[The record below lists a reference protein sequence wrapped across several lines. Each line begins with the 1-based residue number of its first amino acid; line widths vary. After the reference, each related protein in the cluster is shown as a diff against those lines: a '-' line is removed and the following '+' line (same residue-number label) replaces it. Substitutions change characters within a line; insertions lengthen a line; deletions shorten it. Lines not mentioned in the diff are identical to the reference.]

1 MDANESV
8 INPSLEAGSSRRP
21 WKVWVG
27 LAVVAAIAGIVAVK
41 AMSGGAKAAPPQRPV
56 PVASG
61 VARIGDMPVNLS
73 GLGTVVPTDA
83 VTVRTR
89 VDGQIMKIHFREG
102 QMVAAGDLLVTIDP
116 RPFQVQLLQAEGQM
130 AKDQA
135 VLRNARM
142 DLTRIQSLFD
152 QKIVSRQQ
160 LDTQSALVDQCEAA
174 VKADTGS
181 VESAQLNLTYSRIT
195 APVSGK
201 VGLRLVDTGNTVKAS
216 DATGLVTLT
225 PVSPINVLFSV
236 PADNIRSVL
245 DSSSG
250 GKTPVVEVYDR
261 DMSRKLATGTLLA
274 VDNQVDA
281 TTGTVRIKAQFANKD
296 GALFPNQF
304 VNARLLVDTLRG
316 VLMIPAAAVQ
326 RSPNGTFVYVIKP
339 DATVELRP
347 VEPQATEGDVTAL
360 RAGLKPGEKVVVS
373 GLDKLRPGSKVL
385 EEGQGAPKAAK

>member
-8 INPSLEAGSSRRP
+8 IHNAVEAAAPRRG
-21 WKVWVG
+21 WKVWLG
-27 LAVVAAIAGIVAVK
+27 LAVAVAVLATVAVK
-41 AMSGGAKAAPPQRPV
+41 GLSGGAKPAPPQRAV
-56 PVASG
+56 PVATG

-83 VTVRTR
+83 VTVKTR

-102 QMVAAGDLLVTIDP
+102 QLVNAGDLLITIDP
-116 RPFQVQLLQAEGQM
+116 RPYQVQLLQAEGQM
-130 AKDQA
+130 AKDQS

-142 DLTRIQSLFD
+142 DLARIQSLFD

-181 VESAQLNLTYSRIT
+181 VENAKLNLTYSRIT

-216 DATGLVTLT
+216 DTTGLVTLT

-236 PADNIRSVL
+236 PADNVQNVL
-245 DSSSG
+245 DSSRG
-250 GKTPVVEVYDR
+250 GKVPVVEVFDR
-261 DMSRKLATGTLLA
+261 DMTKKLASGTLLA

-304 VNARLLVDTLRG
+304 VNARLLVDTLKG
-316 VLMIPAAAVQ
+316 ALMIPAAAVQ

-339 DATVELRP
+339 DATVELRI

-360 RAGLKPGEKVVVS
+360 RKGLNAGEKVVVS